1 MDLSKNKL
9 YILLGLVAIVLMAIG
24 GIITLS
30 AGYFTISS
38 VATSSDDVQVL
49 TNYTDSQIK
58 EKALD
63 VKYNDLQEH
72 NEQYVDKLIHYKGQ
86 IIKVN
91 ESTGY
96 IYLTVATKKS
106 SENYYAGNNINVWYK
121 GDKLVNGTI
130 VDVYGNYSG
139 LKWAGEDSENET
151 IPSVRA
157 LLIE

>member
-1 MDLSKNKL
+1 MDFSKNKL
-9 YILLGLVAIVLMAIG
+9 YILLGLIAIVLIAIG

-38 VATSSDDVQVL
+38 VATSSDDVQVI
-49 TNYTDSQIK
+49 THYTDSQIK

-63 VKYNDLQEH
+63 VDYNDLIDY
-72 NEQYVDKLIHYKGQ
+72 NEQYVGKIIHYKGQ
-86 IIKVN
+86 IIKIN

-96 IYLTVATKKS
+96 IYLTLATKKS
-106 SENYYAGNNINVWYK
+106 SENYYNGNNINAWYK
-121 GDKLVNGTI
+121 GDKLANGTI
-130 VDVYGNYSG
+130 INVYGNYSG

-151 IPSVRA
+151 IPSIHA